1 MKTRLGIFIQTKREG
16 LNLSRKEFCEQ
27 MTEESRISPSTL
39 GQIEI
44 GRIKRPPDKR
54 LKGFATILGVT
65 TKTLQKL
72 LVIASVITMISV
84 MPILFPKEAKA
95 IELIQKYEP
104 AEGYHVAFSGGKDS
118 IVMYNLVRKAAVKHK
133 AYMALTTIDPPE
145 LIKFIKR
152 NYPEVNFLK
161 PKYSMF
167 KLISEVKHSLPT
179 RGGRYCCE
187 HLKEYAGRG
196 EFTVLGVRAQESAK
210 RASRDFFEHDTRKN
224 MIGKMYLNPILD
236 WLEDEVWKY
245 IFHYNLPYPD
255 LYDNGKSR
263 IGCIGCPLAGVKNM
277 RKELEEYPRFKKMYL
292 KAIKKARK
300 GITKKGG
307 EYAIKYHFHDEYDAM
322 EWWLSDLSIKNYLEL
337 KRTPQLKLDL

>member
-1 MKTRLGIFIQTKREG
+1 MKTRLGIFIQTKRES

-44 GRIKRPPDKR
+44 GRIKRPPDSR

-152 NYPEVNFLK
+152 NYPEVNFLR
-161 PKYSMF
+161 PKYSMY
-167 KLISEVKHSLPT
+167 KLIQMKHSLPT
-179 RGGRYCCE
+179 RVGRYCCE

-196 EFTVLGVRAQESAK
+196 EFTILGVRAQESAK

-224 MIGKMYLNPILD
+224 MVGKMYLNPILD

-245 IFHYNLPYPD
+245 VFHYNLPYPD
-255 LYDNGKSR
+255 LYDKGMKR
-263 IGCIGCPLAGVKNM
+263 IGCIGCPMSGPATMK
-277 RKELEEYPRFKKMYL
+277 KELEQYPRFKNMYV
-292 KAIKKARK
+292 KAIRKARED
-300 GITKKGG
+300 TKNNGE
-307 EYAIKYHFHDEYDAM
+307 EYAIKKHFHNEYEVM
-322 EWWLSDLSIKNYLEL
+322 EWWLSGLSIKDFNAQ
-337 KRTPQLKLDL
+337 KKNPQLKLEL